1 MYVYAIYYKD
11 TPVYI
16 GKTKNAKQRFKE
28 HRRHCFGHNGDLG
41 KLKIYRVLKK
51 RYAILEKDDWDK
63 HITCKVLESAPAR
76 LIHGV
81 EQYWIRKLRIKGNE
95 SNI

>member
-16 GKTKNAKQRFKE
+16 GKTKNVKQRLKE
-28 HRRHCFGHNGDLG
+28 HKRHCFGHNGLIG
-41 KLKIYRVLKK
+41 QLKLYKILREQ
-51 RYAILEKDDWDK
+51 YAIFEKDDWDK

-76 LIHGV
+76 LIHDV
-81 EQYWIRKLRIKGNE
+81 QRYWMQKLKISVNNK
-95 SNI
+95 